1 MRRSFTTREEEIDGR
16 ILTAHKLLDPKME
29 QLVETRIKPVREQC
43 ETNKEKLID
52 QSKSIAAL
60 QETLG
65 NLTPETIE
73 ILKNAGK
80 YEARME
86 ALEKG
91 AGWLS
96 VVDGV
101 PCCTFEV

>member
-29 QLVETRIKPVREQC
+29 QFVDTRINPVKEQGDA
-43 ETNKEKLID
+43 NQKKIVD
-52 QSKSIAAL
+52 HSKSIADL

-65 NLTPETIE
+65 NLTPKTIE

-86 ALEKG
+86 ALENG
-91 AGWLS
+91 AGWMS

-101 PCCTFEV
+101 PCCTFNV